1 MALLAQH
8 TLSAGREE
16 VCGVPVDSTVRPAFL
31 LSCLGE
37 LDRVE
42 LGEGRA
48 NDGSWGRMSPKRGQW
63 DQSQGGN
70 TGQSE
75 TRLPRKQTS
84 TVLAD
89 KYSGQSLHQLSFAR
103 GWGGGDSQLQMML
116 PHQSLSE
123 FETEL
128 RESPCLAP

>member
-1 MALLAQH
+1 MQ
-8 TLSAGREE
+8 
-16 VCGVPVDSTVRPAFL
+16 GVPADGRIRPARPPAFP
-31 LSCLGE
+31 LSCRGE
-37 LDRVE
+37 LDRVG

-63 DQSQGGN
+63 DQSQEGN

-89 KYSGQSLHQLSFAR
+89 KYSSHPFHQLSFAR
-103 GWGGGDSQLQMML
+103 GLGRG
-116 PHQSLSE
+116 
-123 FETEL
+123 
-128 RESPCLAP
+128 